1 MHWINLI
8 SLTILTG
15 TVFTIRCLVIP
26 SLESLPRG
34 DAVAF
39 MGKLMPRVRLV
50 LRVGL
55 IMLLASAAGLL
66 FLRDETASF
75 SSREVTFILATVAA
89 TLSLLPS
96 AISPHRRL
104 APKVER
110 HRKSL
115 FTISLFLLI
124 LLAALSH
131 AL

>member
-1 MHWINLI
+1 MHWIHLI

-34 DAVAF
+34 DAVPF

-55 IMLLASAAGLL
+55 IMLLASAAGL
-66 FLRDETASF
+66 FLRDDTAGF
-75 SSREVTFILATVAA
+75 SSREVTLILATVAA